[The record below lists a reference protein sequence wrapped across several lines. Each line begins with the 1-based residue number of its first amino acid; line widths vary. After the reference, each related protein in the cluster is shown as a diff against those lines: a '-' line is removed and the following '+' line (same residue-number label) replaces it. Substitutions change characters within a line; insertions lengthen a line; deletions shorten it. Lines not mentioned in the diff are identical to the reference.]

1 MTVKDTRPLG
11 APKSWAR
18 THGAYIAG
26 QAAIDGVD
34 AVAVRM
40 ESKWGCGRLRLL
52 VSTELREKFDRQR
65 YLHNASIWHGDLE
78 EVRKQ
83 SDRMVKAWL
92 ALDRAAEAAGSAK
105 LDLRVWELSLED
117 GSVVA
122 LVQSYEDAKAVIA
135 QGRQVRVYDLDEIAR
150 ILNHYHEVNE
160 VKATFPGAKV
170 AVVRRPIQDPLDNL
184 RDGGSLDDD
193 LDGITAFGFGV

>member
-1 MTVKDTRPLG
+1 MTAKDNDSRPLG
-11 APKSWAR
+11 SRNSWAK
-18 THGAYIAG
+18 THGSYIAG

-34 AVAVRM
+34 AIAVRM

-65 YLHNASIWHGDLE
+65 YLTNAAIWHGDLE

-83 SDRMVKAWL
+83 SERMVKAWM
-92 ALDRAAEAAGSAK
+92 ALDRAAEASGASK

-135 QGRQVRVYDLDEIAR
+135 QGREVRVYDLDEIAR
-150 ILNHYHEVNE
+150 ILNHFHQVNE

-170 AVVRRPIQDPLDNL
+170 EQVRRPSQDPLDAI
-184 RDGGSLDDD
+184 RDGDD
-193 LDGITAFGFGV
+193 LDTEMNQSGWVPA